1 MDGPPFCTHLFIE
14 EHFPGFQV
22 LMIMNKAEIKRQV
35 LFGHT
40 FASPLSKHLGAQL
53 IEWSDYG

>member
-1 MDGPPFCTHLFIE
+1 MDHSFCTHVFVE

-35 LFGHT
+35 GFC
-40 FASPLSKHLGAQL
+40 LGIHFQV
-53 IEWSDYG
+53 S

>member
-1 MDGPPFCTHLFIE
+1 MDGPQFCTHVFVE

-35 LFGHT
+35 GFC
-40 FASPLSKHLGAQL
+40 LGMHFQV
-53 IEWSDYG
+53 S